1 MKNNKKRNIVAYVF
15 AGLTIPLGLL
25 TIFFLIEA
33 QMVLNAE
40 STEQASSFG
49 QALGEGLGKAF
60 AFVILLIFTFMS
72 GIGSYIF
79 GIISVSI
86 LGTCIKQTEDR
97 RRIANIVILAIVGTI
112 LVAIAVGIILVLF
125 VVNKS

>member
-1 MKNNKKRNIVAYVF
+1 
-15 AGLTIPLGLL
+15 
-25 TIFFLIEA
+25 
-33 QMVLNAE
+33 
-40 STEQASSFG
+40 
-49 QALGEGLGKAF
+49 
-60 AFVILLIFTFMS
+60 MS